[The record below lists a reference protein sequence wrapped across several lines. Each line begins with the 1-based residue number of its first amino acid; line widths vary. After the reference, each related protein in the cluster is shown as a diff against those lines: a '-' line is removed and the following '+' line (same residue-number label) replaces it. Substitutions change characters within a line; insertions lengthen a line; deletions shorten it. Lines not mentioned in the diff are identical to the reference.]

1 MIGTTLMSVCQDQK
15 REDTAHLVL
24 CKGNTICLPAPAP
37 PICMV
42 KELKCKNQT
51 VQYISESGQLPD
63 NQHGLN
69 EVTDPKM
76 LFAVNPANVWDALIM
91 KFWDDTSTD
100 VLNN

>member
-1 MIGTTLMSVCQDQK
+1 
-15 REDTAHLVL
+15 
-24 CKGNTICLPAPAP
+24 
-37 PICMV
+37 MV

-100 VLNN
+100 VLNNWYFLVVVYFVFDVIHTPVFL

>member
-1 MIGTTLMSVCQDQK
+1 M
-15 REDTAHLVL
+15 
-24 CKGNTICLPAPAP
+24 
-37 PICMV
+37 
-42 KELKCKNQT
+42 
-51 VQYISESGQLPD
+51 QYISESGQLPD

-100 VLNN
+100 VLNNDVSKN